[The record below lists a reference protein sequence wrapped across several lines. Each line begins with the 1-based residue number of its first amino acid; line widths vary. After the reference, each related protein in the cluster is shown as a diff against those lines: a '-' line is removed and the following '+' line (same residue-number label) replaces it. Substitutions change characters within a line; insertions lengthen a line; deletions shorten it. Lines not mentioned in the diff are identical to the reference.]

1 VAHVEEYL
9 MALMLSAVLFAMA
22 GFFLLLTVAR
32 QRRNERQI
40 MSRLQGES
48 ARDSRV
54 GSILRLLGDSRFG
67 QRSVSLDNEMQ
78 ILLNRI
84 GWRRTSQRSLF
95 AAFQISVPV
104 VAVCVVVAIQSLF
117 FQDATYPL
125 LPPMFALGLGYLT
138 PKRVLAMVAAHRQ
151 KQVVAEIST
160 LIPLLRILFES
171 GMAVEQALR
180 VLSSEGNKLLPVLSS
195 ELRVLLVRV
204 DSGLELGDELTKVAS
219 VLAVD
224 EFSDTCVIL
233 NQLIHQ
239 GGGAMKSLL
248 ALKQLIDD
256 RRLTRLQEYISKLSA
271 KMSVVMMVFLFPALL
286 IVLAGPGFIAIG
298 KALSSH

>member
-1 VAHVEEYL
+1 
-9 MALMLSAVLFAMA
+9 MALMLSAVLFAAA
-22 GFFLLLTVAR
+22 GLFLLLSVAR
-32 QRRNERQI
+32 QRRNQRQV
-40 MSRLQGES
+40 MARLQGQT

-54 GSILRLLGDSRFG
+54 GILLRVLGDSRFG
-67 QRSVSLDNEMQ
+67 QRSVSLDSETQM
-78 ILLNRI
+78 LLNRI
-84 GWRRTSQRSLF
+84 GWRRASQRSLF
-95 AAFQISVPV
+95 AASQIGVPI
-104 VAVCVVVAIQSLF
+104 VAVCLVLLIQSLF
-117 FQDATYPL
+117 FKDLSYPFMA
-125 LPPMFALGLGYLT
+125 PMFALGLGYLA
-138 PKRVLAMVAAHRQ
+138 PKRILAAAAARRQ
-151 KQVVAEIST
+151 KKTVTEIST
-160 LIPLLRILFES
+160 FIPLLRILFES

-180 VLSSEGNKLLPVLSS
+180 VLSNEGRRLLPVMSS
-195 ELRVLLVRV
+195 ELRLMLVRI
-204 DSGLELGDELTKVAS
+204 DSGLELGDELNKVAA

-286 IVLAGPGFIAIG
+286 IVLAGPGFVAIG
-298 KALSSH
+298 KALGTH